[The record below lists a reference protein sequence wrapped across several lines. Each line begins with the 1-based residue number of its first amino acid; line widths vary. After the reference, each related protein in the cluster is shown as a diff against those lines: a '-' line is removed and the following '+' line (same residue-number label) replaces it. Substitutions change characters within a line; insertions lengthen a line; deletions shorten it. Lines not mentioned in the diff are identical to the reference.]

1 MGRPHAMKGRKNKRK
16 LDEAEEVKE
25 EDMAAE
31 GLPVVPRSVD
41 GKRQP
46 GAIFVLE
53 RACLEV
59 GKVGKVRDGL
69 AAARNFS
76 VSCDFILVPVDFSE
90 VMFV

>member
-59 GKVGKVRDGL
+59 GKVRDGL